1 MCNVT
6 HIVFFIVI
14 VYMTMFNF
22 IRIEFT
28 CYNIYDNV

>member
-6 HIVFFIVI
+6 HIVFIVI
-14 VYMTMFNF
+14 IYMTMFNF